1 MGIAVG
7 MKVITQDIVSSHED
21 RMKRIGE
28 IRGEAQSLIM
38 GFEAYRQ
45 ETSRQ
50 LRRDL
55 SRDKVKMGDEVRAM
69 RNSFQTSHKEMSL
82 AVHQD
87 LAEHTQSVRG
97 EVAEMRQEIGAS
109 HQKMSARLRKN
120 LAQGETE
127 RKQTSAKIKTDLV
140 QGVTARKSDVK
151 GILNDFQKSHK
162 QMGVQLRKELAAYDR
177 GIESEVAGMR
187 QETIA
192 DMKEART
199 AWQGLA
205 STMPAKRSGAEIPQ
219 KAETPAAEETID
231 LETKMLAVVNEHPE
245 GMTLA
250 DVADR
255 LGVVPVVLG
264 RAVKSL
270 VDKAEIRKEE
280 KLYFPV
286 SAE

>member
-1 MGIAVG
+1 MGIAAG

-21 RMKRIGE
+21 RMRRIGE
-28 IRGEAQSLIM
+28 IGEEAKETMGEAQSLIM
-38 GFEAYRQ
+38 GFEAFRQ
-45 ETSRQ
+45 ETGRQ

-55 SRDKVKMGDEVRAM
+55 SRDKAKMGAEVRAM

-82 AVHQD
+82 AVHQN

-97 EVAEMRQEIGAS
+97 HVAEMRQVIGAS
-109 HQKMSARLRKN
+109 HQDMSRKLRKD
-120 LAQGETE
+120 LAQG
-127 RKQTSAKIKTDLV
+127 A
-140 QGVTARKSDVK
+140 AACKSEVK
-151 GILNDFQKSHK
+151 GILNDFQKSH
-162 QMGVQLRKELAAYDR
+162 QQTGVQLRKELTNYDR
-177 GIESEVAGMR
+177 GIKNEVAGMR
-187 QETIA
+187 QETRG
-192 DMKEART
+192 DLGEART

-219 KAETPAAEETID
+219 KAETLAAEETID
-231 LETKMLAVVNEHPE
+231 LEAEMLAAVREHPE

-250 DVADR
+250 DIADS
-255 LGVVPVVLG
+255 LGVAPIVLG

-270 VDKAEIRKEE
+270 VDKSEIHKEE

>member
-1 MGIAVG
+1 MGIAAG
-7 MKVITQDIVSSHED
+7 MKDIVQDIVSSHED
-21 RMKRIGE
+21 RMRRIGE
-28 IRGEAQSLIM
+28 IREEANEARGEAQSLIM
-38 GFEAYRQ
+38 GFEASRQ

-55 SRDKVKMGDEVRAM
+55 SRDKAKMGVEVRAM

-82 AVHQD
+82 AEHQN

-97 EVAEMRQEIGAS
+97 HVAEMRQEIGAS
-109 HQKMSARLRKN
+109 HQDMSRKLRKD
-120 LAQGETE
+120 LAQG
-127 RKQTSAKIKTDLV
+127 A
-140 QGVTARKSDVK
+140 AACKSEVK

-162 QMGVQLRKELAAYDR
+162 QTTEHLRKELTDYDR
-177 GIESEVAGMR
+177 GIKSEVAGMR
-187 QETIA
+187 LETA
-192 DMKEART
+192 GMRQKTRGDLGEART
-199 AWQGLA
+199 AWQRLA
-205 STMPAKRSGAEIPQ
+205 STMPAKRSEAEIPQ
-219 KAETPAAEETID
+219 EPETLAAEETID
-231 LETKMLAVVNEHPE
+231 LEAKMLAAVNEHPQ

-250 DVADR
+250 DIADS
-255 LGVVPVVLG
+255 LGVAPIVLG